1 MRTILVSAILSFV
14 TASSTYAATSSTARM
29 RAIVDESVGLWL
41 TEDMHSEFW
50 ALLESEVPDRPQRA
64 EVVSFLKEAS
74 EKMLPWQKA
83 MYESFLLSYKT
94 GKAQWTEEYLE
105 QVDYWR
111 KSNAANVETAEAMNR
126 AAATKTPMVT
136 GEGEFFVTEEL
147 ILGVLENVEVSK
159 FRAERLF
166 NESWDPKPVLF
177 EYPKLGLSLVWD
189 EPWTSSTSVLKLDGA
204 PLTHNLINLEKPN
217 GDGWQIVMSQY
228 PSPASKP
235 LINQRRTL
243 EGAAKS
249 LGIQEHLQYEQ
260 DWKGLESSIQTGT
273 LEVDGEDYLV
283 KNSATYIPGLQVMMQ
298 RMVWSLSPATT
309 QAEFQRLSESV
320 MFLDEKYAVS
330 AKTQEDRAKQEQF
343 NEALEKEMRES
354 GAGEEAINAMKSA
367 AGNIPESEG
376 ADNLKAAYGD
386 LWKLTDR
393 EIAVELS
400 LDPSRKAR
408 IGLAHA
414 DLVKAEVTVP
424 MYLDEDTSYTG
435 VHYDIDAGS
444 LVYHYTMPSE
454 TADMIMSMTSDER
467 LRMRTALEDGNANA
481 ACELSLELLAQGF
494 DMTYSYRNPSG
505 KELFNVVRSYSDC
518 VAQGY

>member
-1 MRTILVSAILSFV
+1 MRAILVWATLSIAVISSAYV
-14 TASSTYAATSSTARM
+14 AASNSARM
-29 RAIVDESVGLWL
+29 RAIVDESVGVWL

-50 ALLESEVPDRPQRA
+50 TLLKSEVPDRRQRA
-64 EVVSFLKEAS
+64 EVVSFLREAP
-74 EKMLPWQKA
+74 EKMLPWRKA

-111 KSNAANVETAEAMNR
+111 KLNAAEVEAAEAMNR

-136 GEGEFFVTEEL
+136 EEGEFFVTEEL
-147 ILGVLENVEVSK
+147 ILGVLENLEASK

-166 NESWDPKPVLF
+166 NESWDSRPALF

-204 PLTHNLINLEKPN
+204 PLTNNLINLDKPN
-217 GDGWQIVMSQY
+217 GDGWQIVMTQY

-235 LINQRRTL
+235 LRNQRRTL
-243 EGAAKS
+243 EGTAKS
-249 LGIQEHLQYEQ
+249 LGIKEHLQYEQ

-273 LEVDGEDYLV
+273 WVVDGEEYLV

-320 MFLDEKYAVS
+320 MFLDENYAAS
-330 AKTQEDRAKQEQF
+330 AQTLGMSDKNKEF
-343 NEALEKEMRES
+343 NEKLEKEMRES
-354 GAGEEAINAMKSA
+354 GADQAAIDTMKSSI
-367 AGNIPESEG
+367 GNISESEE

-386 LWKLTDR
+386 LWRLTDR

-414 DLVKAEVTVP
+414 DVVKAEVTFPV
-424 MYLDEDTSYTG
+424 YLDEYTSYTG
-435 VHYDIDAGS
+435 VHYDIDAQS

-454 TADMIMSMTSDER
+454 TADMIMAMNSDER
-467 LRMRTALEDGNANA
+467 LRVRNALEEGNANA
-481 ACELSLELLAQGF
+481 ACELSLGLLAQGF

-505 KELFNVVRSYSDC
+505 KELFKVVRSYSDC
-518 VAQGY
+518 AAQGY